1 MLDRNLAI
9 LYGVETRR
17 LNEQV
22 KRNMGRFP
30 ENFAF
35 KITEEETGF
44 MVSQDAIPSRQ
55 VLGGSLPT
63 AFTEH
68 GVLML
73 ANVLKSKRAIEV
85 SIKIIDIF
93 VRLRE
98 AMLANRD
105 VLLTLEQLDKKLISI
120 GHDVK
125 MHDGEIETIFEL
137 IREIMDE
144 KMRPRPRSP
153 IGFKTQS
160 RQQ

>member
-1 MLDRNLAI
+1 
-9 LYGVETRR
+9 
-17 LNEQV
+17 
-22 KRNMGRFP
+22 MGRFP